1 MLRLCKITRLLK
13 QISPPNT
20 MRHLPLRAPQLPVI
34 LVVKNQILLRIS
46 TSPLRA
52 TIKAN
57 GREFVGSR
65 VNVFLIVVLIV
76 ACSVLQDPDNLV
88 DLLLYWELKFPSNS
102 LGPYCVMLLLITSE
116 FEHLFL
122 FDSFLPL
129 FLGEVYITSGIV
141 SKSFLGALVTDLSFD
156 LLLEFFLLFFQL
168 YIIVAPVVLLTNQF
182 FDVGALGDVCIIS
195 FLVGTW

>member
-1 MLRLCKITRLLK
+1 M
-13 QISPPNT
+13 
-20 MRHLPLRAPQLPVI
+20 V
-34 LVVKNQILLRIS
+34 
-46 TSPLRA
+46 
-52 TIKAN
+52 
-57 GREFVGSR
+57 
-65 VNVFLIVVLIV
+65 VVLIV

>member
-1 MLRLCKITRLLK
+1 
-13 QISPPNT
+13 
-20 MRHLPLRAPQLPVI
+20 
-34 LVVKNQILLRIS
+34 
-46 TSPLRA
+46 
-52 TIKAN
+52 
-57 GREFVGSR
+57 
-65 VNVFLIVVLIV
+65 LIVVLIV
-76 ACSVLQDPDNLV
+76 ACSVLQDADNLV

-102 LGPYCVMLLLITSE
+102 LGAHCIMLLLITSE

-129 FLGEVYITSGIV
+129 FLGEIYIACSIV

-168 YIIVAPVVLLTNQF
+168 YVIVAPIVLLTNQF